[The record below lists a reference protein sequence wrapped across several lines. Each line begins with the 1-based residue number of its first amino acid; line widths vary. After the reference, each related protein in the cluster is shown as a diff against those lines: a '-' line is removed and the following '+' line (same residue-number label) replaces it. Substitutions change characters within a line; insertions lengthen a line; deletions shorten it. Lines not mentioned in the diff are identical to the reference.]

1 MKKKNQG
8 GKMRKLSIEQY
19 INYWENT
26 HRKCSNDLEAVL
38 FPNKPVWF
46 NRFFDRVQ
54 KYAISRY
61 LKNVHISGKRILDLG
76 CGRGRWLEYFSYR
89 GG

>member
-1 MKKKNQG
+1 
-8 GKMRKLSIEQY
+8 MRKLSIEQY

-46 NRFFDRVQ
+46 NRFFDRVLQ
-54 KYAISRY
+54 FVLIPVLWSISRY